1 VFALDDID
9 RKLLGELLKDSKRSY
24 RELARAIGVSA
35 ATVINHVQR
44 LESAGVIKD
53 YSVRLDHERLGYE
66 LTVITEITVS
76 KGKLLETEEEIAK
89 ISNACAVYDVTGLT
103 DAMVVAKFKSRS
115 DLSEFTHPRRPH
127 NYEGRLQDAQRLLT
141 LVFLSIFSPSLKFLL
156 NRRVYFDSK
165 SSWIF
170 HLLLAIKYNNVDS
183 RNYCR

>member
-1 VFALDDID
+1 MFALDDID

-24 RELARAIGVSA
+24 RELAKAIGVSA

-53 YSVRLDHERLGYE
+53 YSIRLDHERLGYE

-115 DLSEFTHPRRPH
+115 DLSEFT
-127 NYEGRLQDAQRLLT
+127 
-141 LVFLSIFSPSLKFLL
+141 K
-156 NRRVYFDSK
+156 K
-165 SSWIF
+165 
-170 HLLLAIKYNNVDS
+170 LLAMPYVERTNTHVVLTTMKEDFRMLNDL
-183 RNYCR
+183 

>member
-1 VFALDDID
+1 MFALDDID

-53 YSVRLDHERLGYE
+53 YTVRLDHERLGYE

-115 DLSEFTHPRRPH
+115 DLSDFT
-127 NYEGRLQDAQRLLT
+127 
-141 LVFLSIFSPSLKFLL
+141 K
-156 NRRVYFDSK
+156 K
-165 SSWIF
+165 
-170 HLLLAIKYNNVDS
+170 LLAMPYVERTNTHVVLTTMKEDFRMLNDM
-183 RNYCR
+183 

>member
-1 VFALDDID
+1 MFALDDID
-9 RKLLGELLKDSKRSY
+9 RKLLGEMLKDSKRSF

-53 YSVRLDHERLGYE
+53 YTVRLDHERLGYE

-103 DAMVVAKFKSRS
+103 DAMVIAKFKSRS
-115 DLSEFTHPRRPH
+115 DLSDFT
-127 NYEGRLQDAQRLLT
+127 
-141 LVFLSIFSPSLKFLL
+141 K
-156 NRRVYFDSK
+156 K
-165 SSWIF
+165 
-170 HLLLAIKYNNVDS
+170 LLAMPYVERTNTHVVLTTMKEDFRMLNDM
-183 RNYCR
+183 